1 MHYAKYVWPDIANAE
16 LGVDEVEGFP
26 EPWLLAHV
34 PLMGRVALDVGANR
48 GGWSRLLA
56 RRFERVY
63 AMEPN
68 PALHGELRSI
78 AGTVVVPLG
87 AWRIAGERDFVTYAD
102 GAHTS
107 THFGDGGINTG
118 RDGRACARLPV
129 QRIDALDLP
138 GQVDFVKI
146 DVEGAEVE
154 ALEGRGGCWS
164 MTVRCWWWRCIR
176 WGARQGYANAGRVA
190 PYCDVVRRPYYAERD
205 ALWWRHFWIVA
216 RPAEMGG

>member
-34 PLMGRVALDVGANR
+34 PLMGGVALDVGANR

-118 RDGRACARLPV
+118 APTGRVRLPV

-154 ALEGRGGCWS
+154 ALEGA
-164 MTVRCWWWRCIR
+164 WRLLEYDR
-176 WGARQGYANAGRVA
+176 PLLVVEVHTLGAQDRVMQMLGELH
-190 PYCDVVRRPYYAERD
+190 YICDVVRRPYYAERD